1 MGVEGAEKGV
11 GATETYS
18 GNSDSPIMKEAPDP
32 NRTETPRI
40 GGGGE
45 FPTVGCLFGAG
56 FPKFGLLAK
65 TMVPNGWTSG

>member
-18 GNSDSPIMKEAPDP
+18 AYSDSPIMKEAPDP
-32 NRTETPRI
+32 NSTETPQI

-45 FPTVGCLFGAG
+45 FPTVGLLFGAG
-56 FPKFGLLAK
+56 FPKFGLLGK